1 MFCCGFSFSL
11 VCIVFIV
18 CFSVS
23 FVCIVF
29 LLYFISFCF
38 CFVLFCFWLGFIFLF
53 VLKIQ
58 WLNVYLKHIQLMNL
72 GLQGYM
78 AAGMYGLQYASHICS
93 YGKTV

>member
-58 WLNVYLKHIQLMNL
+58 CFFSRDLDFDSILLF
-72 GLQGYM
+72 GLQ
-78 AAGMYGLQYASHICS
+78 QI
-93 YGKTV
+93 KVV